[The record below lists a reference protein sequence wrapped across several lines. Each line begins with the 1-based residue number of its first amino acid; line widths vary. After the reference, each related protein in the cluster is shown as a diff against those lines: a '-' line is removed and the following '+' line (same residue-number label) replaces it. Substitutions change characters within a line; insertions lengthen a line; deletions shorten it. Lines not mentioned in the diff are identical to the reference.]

1 MEAVRMRAPNGKR
14 FWARP
19 GRIPWRSVVDA
30 VVGCVMAAG
39 LLIVAAAVPAPAP
52 VAELFAALA
61 VVIVIGT
68 TDQLPAAIRA
78 LRPASKAANSDAV
91 AELRSELAKLPETR
105 HPLGL

>member
-19 GRIPWRSVVDA
+19 GRNPWRSVADA
-30 VVGCVMAAG
+30 VVGCILAAG
-39 LLIVAAAVPAPAP
+39 LLIVPAVVPVPAV
-52 VAELFAALA
+52 VAELFAVLA
-61 VVIVIGT
+61 VVIVIAT
-68 TDQLPAAIRA
+68 TDQLPAATRA
-78 LRPASKAANSDAV
+78 LRPASKAAQSEAV